1 MMMQPAQNGQM
12 VLVPVIPMNEG
23 PNMIVQ
29 MQQPLLDDQPQ
40 PILISKSEK
49 NSVHEPNGSIKD

>member
-40 PILISKSEK
+40 PILIS
-49 NSVHEPNGSIKD
+49 